1 MQLNPSL
8 TAFVGLLVFLLGLA
22 IKHFGWSPEGRPM
35 FWTIVGISLVGGVV
49 QAIVSAQVAPFPPAP
64 ADALQL
70 IFVWVPTVLGWIAAS
85 GTAVLAASQVI
96 YGIIIKG
103 LRAPQTPPPEAP
115 ATG

>member
-8 TAFVGLLVFLLGLA
+8 VAVLGLVVFLLGLA
-22 IKHFGWSPEGRPM
+22 IKHLKWSPEGRPM
-35 FWTIVGISLVGGVV
+35 FWTIVGISLAGGVV
-49 QAIVSAQVAPFPPAP
+49 QAVVSAQVAPFPPAP

-96 YGIIIKG
+96 YGIVIKG
-103 LRAPQTPPPEAP
+103 IRPDPPPETP
-115 ATG
+115 AA